1 MVSEMSSTTQR
12 GAAAA
17 AVEAR
22 RTRAMLRREVRSS
35 ILCAAVQ
42 PCVSREC
49 SDCWTAATTHV
60 CNATSCLTVARAAD
74 VTIAA
79 QSLSLLTQNNN
90 ESNAIACKIL
100 ESKQAMHISIIHK
113 MNPRTSSRGVQKTR
127 RFSLKS
133 GARLPPAP
141 SAAQT
146 IAAME
151 YLSALLC
158 FRQAPPPRTGSS
170 RQSSR
175 QSTPRQPSEE
185 PPRRGWPADDA
196 PPSPRRIAPRFR
208 TFASSRKL

>member
-79 QSLSLLTQNNN
+79 QSLAAYPTIM
-90 ESNAIACKIL
+90 SNAIACKIL
-100 ESKQAMHISIIHK
+100 ESKQAMHMHISIIHK
-113 MNPRTSSRGVQKTR
+113 MNHRTSSRGVQKTR
-127 RFSLKS
+127 RLQSQVCLKS
-133 GARLPPAP
+133 GWCEAAP
-141 SAAQT
+141 SALTQ
-146 IAAME
+146 
-151 YLSALLC
+151 C
-158 FRQAPPPRTGSS
+158 R
-170 RQSSR
+170 
-175 QSTPRQPSEE
+175 PSQ
-185 PPRRGWPADDA
+185 RWN
-196 PPSPRRIAPRFR
+196 
-208 TFASSRKL
+208 T